1 MSTWAWVSSYP
12 PGTVPAY
19 VHAFPTKSTIFVV
32 VFVILFGL
40 ALTSI
45 DVSGHELNA
54 QPRADAVASPNGVKS
69 LTSSSLSSDWAVI
82 TPANAKRLV
91 LRAALV
97 GHTAAVW
104 CLAFSSDGTMLA
116 SASKDMSVSLW
127 DVRTGAA
134 RAALEG
140 HQGGVNNVVFSPD
153 GAMLASGAY
162 DSTVRLWSVA
172 TGAPLAVLKDHKGA
186 VQDLVFSPDG
196 TTLASESYTLS
207 SAIFLMDY

>member
-116 SASKDMSVSLW
+116 SASKDQTIKLWQIAAGTTTPLHSL
-127 DVRTGAA
+127 TGHA
-134 RAALEG
+134 G
-140 HQGGVNNVVFSPD
+140 MVNSAIFSPQ
-153 GAMLASGAY
+153 G
-162 DSTVRLWSVA
+162 STLITGGSDKTIKLWQVA
-172 TGAPLAVLKDHKGA
+172 TGNMHLSRKI
-186 VQDLVFSPDG
+186 G
-196 TTLASESYTLS
+196 TQFHSHNFRIIMTTDWPQRTNLG
-207 SAIFLMDY
+207 